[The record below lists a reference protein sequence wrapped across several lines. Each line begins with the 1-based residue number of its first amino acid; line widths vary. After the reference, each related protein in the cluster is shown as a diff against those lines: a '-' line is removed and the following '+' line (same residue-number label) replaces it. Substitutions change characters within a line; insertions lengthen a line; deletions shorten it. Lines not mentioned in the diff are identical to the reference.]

1 MGFRVTPEMAKR
13 AGDEKVAEWRK
24 FAAAVGC
31 VVVNDNA
38 TCTAKQQKLLKNWWR
53 DNVDAKD

>member
-13 AGDEKVAEWRK
+13 VGEDKVAEWRK
-24 FAAAVGC
+24 FAAAIGC

-38 TCTAKQQKLLKNWWR
+38 TCTAKQKKLLEQKWR
-53 DNVDAKD
+53 ELCQSS